1 MSDSVSQEH
10 HDGVLLLTLNRPDK
24 LNALNTA
31 LADGLVASLDAA
43 EADGTVRSIVVTG
56 AGRAFSAGA
65 DLKEFQEKTA
75 ENAAANQRRSDLYAR
90 INGMVPGMRKP
101 VFAAVNGLALGG
113 GSGLVVSCYMAVAS
127 DTATFSYPEL
137 KHGMVPAGVLPA
149 LARQVGRKVAFY
161 LMGTGRTFD
170 ANEAIRFGIISRAVG
185 ADRLLDDVMEV
196 AHTMAGYSR
205 EAMSGLKRLLDRVV
219 DMPLADGLAFVRAE
233 QGKQFYEL
241 SIRGG

>member
-56 AGRAFSAGA
+56 AGPAFSAGA

-90 INGMVPGMRKP
+90 INGMVPGMK
-101 VFAAVNGLALGG
+101 
-113 GSGLVVSCYMAVAS
+113 
-127 DTATFSYPEL
+127 
-137 KHGMVPAGVLPA
+137 KW
-149 LARQVGRKVAFY
+149 
-161 LMGTGRTFD
+161 
-170 ANEAIRFGIISRAVG
+170 
-185 ADRLLDDVMEV
+185 
-196 AHTMAGYSR
+196 
-205 EAMSGLKRLLDRVV
+205 
-219 DMPLADGLAFVRAE
+219 
-233 QGKQFYEL
+233 
-241 SIRGG
+241 

>member
-1 MSDSVSQEH
+1 MSESVLQEH
-10 HDGVLLLTLNRPDK
+10 LDGVLLLTLNRPDK

-56 AGRAFSAGA
+56 AGA

-101 VFAAVNGLALGG
+101 VIAAVNGLALGG

-219 DMPLADGLAFVRAE
+219 DMPLADGLAFVRADRE
-233 QGKQFYEL
+233 NN
-241 SIRGG
+241 SMN